1 MPGSVWL
8 PNKNAGLTTSPGIRL
23 TARLRPEPPRVWKGR
38 PPGERAAHW
47 RALLAEGV
55 YPSRAAL
62 ARAEGVSRA
71 AVTQALGP
79 LNRAVGVGWGSIRG
93 SGG

>member
-1 MPGSVWL
+1 MTQDFVPGAIWL

-38 PPGERAAHW
+38 PPAERAAHW

-55 YPSRAAL
+55 YPSRAA
-62 ARAEGVSRA
+62 
-71 AVTQALGP
+71 VTQALGP
-79 LNRAVGVGWGSIRG
+79 M
-93 SGG
+93 SGEGR